1 METRDDLNRFKEM
14 LHKSTKE
21 QFIEIIA
28 NKAVVDSS
36 FELYVNN
43 YLSVSESADD
53 VLKMF
58 LKFCERSRNW
68 KEPDIDIIEEGGSL
82 FMEKM
87 EGLPDSVGKIKAY
100 ILAINEI
107 DALLNEGA
115 GMYNDDDWIIVE
127 IAKKCI
133 DKVLEICTSAC
144 ALEDKNFLAEAKQ
157 LFDTIDISTGC
168 TCLDKEVE
176 KLFCLLNKN

>member
-1 METRDDLNRFKEM
+1 METKDDLNRFKEM
-14 LHKSTKE
+14 LNKSTKE
-21 QFIEIIA
+21 QLIEIIA

-115 GMYNDDDWIIVE
+115 GMYNDDDWIIVD

-133 DKVLEICTSAC
+133 DNVLEICTFAYSS
-144 ALEDKNFLAEAKQ
+144 EDKNFLNEAKQ

-176 KLFCLLNKN
+176 KIFCLLNKN

>member
-1 METRDDLNRFKEM
+1 METKDDLNRFKEM

-21 QFIEIIA
+21 QLIEIIA

-82 FMEKM
+82 FLEKM
-87 EGLPDSVGKIKAY
+87 DGLPDSVGKIKAY

-115 GMYNDDDWIIVE
+115 GMYNDDDWIIAD

-133 DKVLEICTSAC
+133 DKTLEICTSAC
-144 ALEDKNFLAEAKQ
+144 SSGDKNFLTEAKQ
-157 LFDTIDISTGC
+157 IFDSIDISTEC
-168 TCLDKEVE
+168 MCLDKEVE

>member
-1 METRDDLNRFKEM
+1 METKDDLNRFKKM
-14 LHKSTKE
+14 LNKSTKE
-21 QFIEIIA
+21 QLIEIIA

-82 FMEKM
+82 FLEKM
-87 EGLPDSVGKIKAY
+87 DGLPDSVGKIKAY

-115 GMYNDDDWIIVE
+115 GMYNDDDWIIAD

-133 DKVLEICTSAC
+133 DKTLEICTFAC
-144 ALEDKNFLAEAKQ
+144 SSGDENFLTEVKQ
-157 LFDTIDISTGC
+157 IFDNIDISTEC
-168 TCLDKEVE
+168 MCLEKEAE

>member
-1 METRDDLNRFKEM
+1 METVDDFNRFKEM
-14 LHKSTKE
+14 LNKSTKE
-21 QFIEIIA
+21 QLIEIIA

-43 YLSVSESADD
+43 YLTVFESTDD
-53 VLKMF
+53 VLKMV

-68 KEPDIDIIEEGGSL
+68 DEPDIDIIEEGGSL
-82 FMEKM
+82 FLEKM
-87 EGLPDSVGKIKAY
+87 EGLPNSVGKIKAY
-100 ILAINEI
+100 ILVNNEI
-107 DALLNEGA
+107 DVLLNEGA
-115 GMYNDDDWIIVE
+115 GMYNDDDWIIAE

-133 DKVLEICTSAC
+133 DKVLEICASAY
-144 ALEDKNFLAEAKQ
+144 ALEDKDFLAETKQ
-157 LFDTIDISTGC
+157 FFDTIDISTGC

>member
-1 METRDDLNRFKEM
+1 METKDDLNRFKKM

-21 QFIEIIA
+21 QLIEIIA
-28 NKAVVDSS
+28 NKAERDAA
-36 FELYVNN
+36 FESYVKN
-43 YLSVSESADD
+43 YLSVQESADD

-82 FMEKM
+82 FLEKM
-87 EGLPDSVGKIKAY
+87 ECLPNSVGKIKAY
-100 ILAINEI
+100 ILASNEI

-115 GMYNDDDWIIVE
+115 GMYNDDDWIIAD

-133 DKVLEICTSAC
+133 DKVLEICTSAYSSG
-144 ALEDKNFLAEAKQ
+144 DKNFLAEARQ
-157 LFDTIDISTGC
+157 LFDTIDISTEC
-168 TCLDKEVE
+168 MCLDKEVE

>member
-1 METRDDLNRFKEM
+1 METKDDLNRFKEM

-21 QFIEIIA
+21 QLIEIIA
-28 NKAVVDSS
+28 NRAVVDDS

-43 YLSVSESADD
+43 YLSVQENANDI
-53 VLKMF
+53 LKMF
-58 LKFCERSRNW
+58 LKFCERSRGG

-82 FMEKM
+82 FLEKM
-87 EGLPDSVGKIKAY
+87 ERLPDSVSKIKAY
-100 ILAINEI
+100 ILANNEI

-115 GMYNDDDWIIVE
+115 GMYNDDDWIIAE

-133 DKVLEICTSAC
+133 DKTLEICTSAYSSG
-144 ALEDKNFLAEAKQ
+144 DKAFLAETKQ

-168 TCLDKEVE
+168 TCLDNEVE
-176 KLFCLLNKN
+176 KIFGLLN

>member
-1 METRDDLNRFKEM
+1 METIDDLNKFKEM
-14 LHKSTKE
+14 LNKSTKE
-21 QFIEIIA
+21 QLIEIIA
-28 NKAVVDSS
+28 NKAVIDSS
-36 FELYVNN
+36 FELYINN
-43 YLSVSESADD
+43 YLTVLESADD
-53 VLKMF
+53 ILKMF

-82 FMEKM
+82 FLEKM
-87 EGLPDSVGKIKAY
+87 DGLPDSVGKIKVY

-115 GMYNDDDWIIVE
+115 GMYNDDDWIIVD

-133 DKVLEICTSAC
+133 DKVLEICTFAYSS
-144 ALEDKNFLAEAKQ
+144 EDKNFLNEAKQ

-176 KLFCLLNKN
+176 KIFCLLNKN

>member
-1 METRDDLNRFKEM
+1 METMYDLNKFKKM
-14 LHKSTKE
+14 LSTATKE
-21 QFIEIIA
+21 QLIEIIA
-28 NKAVVDSS
+28 NKAVVDDS

-43 YLSVSESADD
+43 FLSVQESADD

-82 FMEKM
+82 FLEKM
-87 EGLPDSVGKIKAY
+87 EGLPDSVSKIKAY
-100 ILAINEI
+100 ILAANEI
-107 DALLNEGA
+107 DALLNDGA
-115 GMYNDDDWIIVE
+115 GMYNDDDWIIAE
-127 IAKKCI
+127 IAKKCL
-133 DKVLEICTSAC
+133 DKALEICTSAY
-144 ALEDKNFLAEAKQ
+144 ASGDKAFLAETKQ

-176 KLFCLLNKN
+176 KIFGLLS